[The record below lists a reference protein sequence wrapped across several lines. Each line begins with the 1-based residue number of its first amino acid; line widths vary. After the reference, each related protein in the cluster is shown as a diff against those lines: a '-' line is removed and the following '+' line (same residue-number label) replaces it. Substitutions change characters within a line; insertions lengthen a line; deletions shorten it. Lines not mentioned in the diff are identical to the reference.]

1 MPPQETDTAP
11 QVQAPIGIDA
21 ARCVLVT
28 GATSGI
34 GRALALAIA
43 ALPTEPTVIAA
54 GRRPARLAELAQV
67 KGVEPLA
74 LALGAELGPL
84 KEAADALIARFP
96 DVRTP
101 ALVLLTICR

>member
-1 MPPQETDTAP
+1 MPPQETDTP
-11 QVQAPIGIDA
+11 PKVPTGIDA

-43 ALPTEPTVIAA
+43 ALPSAPTVVAA

-74 LALGAELGPL
+74 LALGRDLGPL

-101 ALVLLTICR
+101 AALLAICR